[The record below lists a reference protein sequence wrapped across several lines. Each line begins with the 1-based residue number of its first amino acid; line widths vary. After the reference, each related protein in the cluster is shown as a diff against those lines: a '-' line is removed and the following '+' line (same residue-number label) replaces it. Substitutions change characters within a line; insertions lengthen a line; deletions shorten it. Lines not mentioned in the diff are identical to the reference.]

1 MRAIENYIMECSNTQ
16 AAIFGYLR
24 EIILSFSP
32 NVEEDMSHNTP
43 YYYINGGACYINNQ
57 NKGTALSFCNAH
69 LLTDPEGVSFPTDG
83 QNEKHIFFNSI
94 KEVNADLVLSML
106 HQATTAS
113 EGATA
118 KLAYC

>member
-1 MRAIENYIMECSNTQ
+1 MFAIEHYIMNCSNTQ

-32 NVEEDMSHNTP
+32 NVEEDMSNNTP
-43 YYYINGGACYINNQ
+43 YYYINGGACYINNH

-69 LLTDPEGVSFPTDG
+69 LLTDPESVLLPTDG
-83 QNEKHIFFNSI
+83 QNEKHIYFNSI
-94 KEVNADLVLSML
+94 KEVDADLVLSML
-106 HQATTAS
+106 HQATNAS
-113 EGATA
+113 ETANA